1 MAIEKLRARNDR
13 EKQQRREKL
22 LEAARDLF
30 AQLPYEAVTMAGI
43 AEKTGLA
50 KGTVFFYFKTKEELF
65 LALQEQL
72 LQEWFEE
79 INSLLNSLQGKG
91 TPGQVAA
98 MLCQS
103 LEGRAALTR
112 LLAILHTTLEQN
124 VDFDAALR
132 FKQFLLQQLL
142 TTGRA
147 LEKSLPFL
155 AAGQGAQVLLRI
167 DALIIGLEH
176 LSNPGPVGRQVL
188 DHMPGKEALEVDFK
202 SELQKTVEAL
212 LYGLEKIAQNE

>member
-1 MAIEKLRARNDR
+1 MAAEKLRARNDR

-30 AQLPYEAVTMAGI
+30 DQLPYEAVTMAGI

-72 LQEWFEE
+72 LEEWFKE
-79 INSLLNSLQGKG
+79 INARLNGLQGKG
-91 TPGQVAA
+91 TPSQVAT

-103 LEGRAALTR
+103 LEGKTALTR

-124 VDFDAALR
+124 VDFDATLR
-132 FKQFLLQQLL
+132 FKQFLLRHLL
-142 TTGRA
+142 ATGEA

-155 AAGQGAQVLLRI
+155 AEGQGGQVLQRI
-167 DALIIGLEH
+167 DALIIGVEH
-176 LSNPGPVGRQVL
+176 LANPGPITRQVL
-188 DHMPGKEALEVDFK
+188 GQMPGKEALEVDFK
-202 SELQKTVEAL
+202 AELQKTVEAL
-212 LYGLEKIAQNE
+212 LSGLEKIAQNK

>member
-22 LEAARDLF
+22 LAAARDLF
-30 AQLPYEAVTMAGI
+30 AQLPYEAVTMAAI

-72 LQEWFEE
+72 LGEWFEE
-79 INSLLNSLQGKG
+79 INARLNSLQGKG
-91 TPGQVAA
+91 TPDRVAS

-103 LEGRAALTR
+103 LEGKTALTR

-124 VDFDAALR
+124 VDFSTILR
-132 FKQFLLQQLL
+132 FKQFLLQHLL
-142 TTGRA
+142 TTGEA

-155 AAGQGAQVLLRI
+155 AKGQGAQVLLRI

-176 LSNPGPVGRQVL
+176 LANPGPVARQAL
-188 DHMPGKEALEVDFK
+188 DQMPGKATLEVDFK
-202 SELQKTVEAL
+202 GELGATVEAL
-212 LYGLEKIAQNE
+212 LYGLEKIAQNK